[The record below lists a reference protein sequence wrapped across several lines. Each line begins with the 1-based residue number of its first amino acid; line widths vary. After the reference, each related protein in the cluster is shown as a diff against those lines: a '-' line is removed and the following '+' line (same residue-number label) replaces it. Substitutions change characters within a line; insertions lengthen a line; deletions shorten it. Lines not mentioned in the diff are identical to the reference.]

1 LSWGKAVDSKC
12 LLTSFAALA
21 LAFVANADHARGAD
35 SNANPDFTHRAAFV
49 DSHPDLHWRWQ
60 GVADYDR
67 KRYGEAMTAFRR
79 AARYAD
85 KPSQA
90 MIAQMFWNGDGVK
103 ADRVM
108 AYVWADLA
116 AERGYPEFIATR
128 EKFWRELSADEQRA
142 AIAAGQAVFDE
153 YGDGVAKPR
162 EEGALR
168 LARIG
173 VTGSRTGHVGTLS
186 VQQQVRYYEFNNTD
200 GALYYAPKLW
210 QPEQYWQWQDRVW
223 TQPPEGKVEVG
234 PIQNP
239 PEH

>member
-1 LSWGKAVDSKC
+1 MNSKW
-12 LLTSFAALA
+12 LLANIFVLA
-21 LAFVANADHARGAD
+21 LVMNAGRAVAENADPLFTKLPSFVGA
-35 SNANPDFTHRAAFV
+35 
-49 DSHPDLHWRWQ
+49 HPDIYWRQQ
-60 GVADYDR
+60 GIDAYGEG
-67 KRYGEAMTAFRR
+67 RYGDAMTDFRR

-85 KPSQA
+85 KTSQA

-128 EKFWRELSADEQRA
+128 EKFWRELDANERRDA
-142 AIAAGQAVFDE
+142 VAAGQTIFDE
-153 YGDGVAKPR
+153 YGDAVAKKR
-162 EEGALR
+162 EARALR
-168 LARIG
+168 LARISI
-173 VTGSRTGHVGTLS
+173 TGSRTGHVGTLS
-186 VQQQVRYYEFNNTD
+186 VEQHLPNDRVLITD
-200 GALYYAPKLW
+200 GALYYADKYW
-210 QPEQYWQWQDRVW
+210 KPEQYWHWQDRVW